1 MWHEIG
7 GHDGIK
13 AILDVANRTD
23 VYCLPLQLTLG
34 PNLRCHAGGEVE
46 RWTPLERSPG
56 AMSMPASIALYIAD
70 KKAKNDPQMVVA
82 ILDIF
87 SNSVA
92 AHTLS

>member
-1 MWHEIG
+1 M
-7 GHDGIK
+7 
-13 AILDVANRTD
+13 
-23 VYCLPLQLTLG
+23 
-34 PNLRCHAGGEVE
+34 
-46 RWTPLERSPG
+46 ERSPG